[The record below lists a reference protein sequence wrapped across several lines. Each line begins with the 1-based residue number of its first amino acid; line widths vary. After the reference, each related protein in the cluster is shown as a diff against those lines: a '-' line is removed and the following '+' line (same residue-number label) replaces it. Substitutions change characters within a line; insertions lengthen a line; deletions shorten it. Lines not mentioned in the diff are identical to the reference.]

1 MTLSQSGTPL
11 DVLLRSLSAMVDGSA
26 QHDVAVALAL
36 EGQRLVRAGFDRS
49 KAPDGSTWAPL
60 KDPRARNRRPLR
72 KTDRLALTATSYTV
86 DRHGFVMRSTSYGG
100 FHHSGTRHMVAR
112 RFYPDD
118 VAPLPVGWA
127 LSMGAA
133 ADDAL
138 REHLPQ

>member
-1 MTLSQSGTPL
+1 MRG
-11 DVLLRSLSAMVDGSA
+11 
-26 QHDVAVALAL
+26 
-36 EGQRLVRAGFDRS
+36 GFDRS

-118 VAPLPVGWA
+118 VAPLPAGWA
-127 LSMGAA
+127 IVMHDA
-133 ADDAL
+133 ADEAL
-138 REHLPQ
+138 SAFIPR

>member
-11 DVLLRSLSAMVDGSA
+11 DVLLRSLSAMADGSA
-26 QHDVAVALAL
+26 QHDVAVALAI
-36 EGQRLVRAGFDRS
+36 EGQKLVRAGFDRS

-72 KTDRLALTATSYTV
+72 KTDRLALTATTYTV
-86 DRHGFVMRSTSYGG
+86 DRSGFVMRSTSYGG
-100 FHHSGTRHMVAR
+100 FHHTGTRHMVAR

-127 LSMGAA
+127 IVMRDA
-133 ADDAL
+133 ADEAL
-138 REHLPQ
+138 SAFIPR